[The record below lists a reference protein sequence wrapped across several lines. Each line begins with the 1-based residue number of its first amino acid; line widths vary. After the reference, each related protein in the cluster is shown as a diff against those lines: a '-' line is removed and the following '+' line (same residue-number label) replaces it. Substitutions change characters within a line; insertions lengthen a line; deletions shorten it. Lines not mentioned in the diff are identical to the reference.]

1 MMENIDDYSRYTQGS
16 LKELEGYV
24 MPEGRPIVDDCSNEM
39 RKTRY
44 RIRDY
49 RDIYDISENE
59 FFEPQNRRVD
69 VRASLREI
77 ENAAANDIQK
87 CEIEVTHQVHDST
100 PHLVAVD

>member
-1 MMENIDDYSRYTQGS
+1 MMESIDDYSRFTQS
-16 LKELEGYV
+16 TLKELEGYV

-49 RDIYDISENE
+49 RDIYDISENA
-59 FFEPQNRRVD
+59 FFDGQHNRRVD
-69 VRASLREI
+69 VRSSLREI

-87 CEIEVTHQVHDST
+87 YEIEVT
-100 PHLVAVD
+100 